1 MKKFQILLAFLI
13 FVSSVSAKKSDGW
26 VSLFN
31 GKDLSGW
38 HQLNGQAK
46 YHIEKGEIVGTTVAN
61 TTNSFLATD
70 KEYGDFILELD
81 LIVDND
87 MNSGI
92 QFRSLSKPEVMEG
105 RVHGYQCEVDPSSRA
120 WSGGI
125 YDESRRGWLYPGELN
140 PAAKPAF
147 KSGQWNHYRIECIG
161 NSIRTWLN
169 NVPVAYMI
177 DDMTPSGF
185 IALQVH
191 AIGKDDKPGKQ
202 IRWKNIKIKTKDLTP
217 TETPDVYVVN
227 LIPNMLSKAEKGQ
240 GWELLFD
247 GKSTNGWVAASGTS
261 DQFPAEGW
269 KIADG
274 IISTVP
280 NRPEAP
286 VRGTDIIS
294 KERFGAFELQF
305 EFNYAKGA
313 NGGVKYGVGNGGP
326 GIGLEYQI
334 LDDKRHPDAKGGV
347 VGNRTLAS
355 LYDLIPADKQER
367 FTKGPDEW
375 NSGKI
380 IVYPDNRVEHWLNGM
395 KVVEYVRGSNIYRAL
410 VARSKYAEFKDFG
423 MVKETPI
430 LLQYHQDEVKFRSIK
445 IRKL

>member
-1 MKKFQILLAFLI
+1 MLLIFLF
-13 FVSSVSAKKSDGW
+13 FVSSVSAKKSDSW

-46 YHIEKGEIVGTTVAN
+46 YHVEKGEIVGTTVAN

-70 KEYGDFILELD
+70 KDYGDFILELD
-81 LIVDND
+81 LFVDND

-125 YDESRRGWLYPGELN
+125 YDESRRGWLYTGELN
-140 PAAKPAF
+140 PAAKQVF
-147 KSGQWNHYRIECIG
+147 KSGQWNHYRIEGIG

-169 NVPVAYMI
+169 DVPVAYLI

-227 LIPNMLSKAEKGQ
+227 LIPNTLSKAEKEQ

-247 GKSTNGWVAASGTS
+247 GKTSNGWVAAYGTS

-274 IISTVP
+274 VITTVP
-280 NRPEAP
+280 NRPDAP
-286 VRGTDIIS
+286 TRGTDIIS
-294 KERFGAFELQF
+294 KEKFGAFELQF
-305 EFNYAKGA
+305 EFNYAEGA

-334 LDDKRHPDAKGGV
+334 LDDKRHPDAKAGV

-367 FTKGPDEW
+367 FTKGPNEW

-380 IVYPDNRVEHWLNGM
+380 IVYPDNHVEHWLNGM

-445 IRKL
+445 IRNL